1 MSPTSPPTCG
11 IRKFVERDI
20 DLLVAEELRV
30 NPAFSS
36 WIMGHFEAAGALRHP
51 AAMTNVSDVEDGS
64 EADVAAFFET
74 ADGALHRLF
83 VEDKIDAILMPEQL
97 ERYVRRGQG
106 EVARGLVTGFS
117 VLFLT
122 PANYLRASLPEGVRQ
137 ISFERVAEFFRS
149 GDPDLRA
156 QYRAS
161 FMEKAV
167 PVFGAKQ
174 RDAKVIKNEP
184 YIVAWW
190 DAVYDAI
197 EAEMPGF
204 FIHRTRYPQSVYFAP
219 STAGQA
225 KYLRV
230 DFKGH
235 NGEVDLAFKDI
246 DAIILREVLATLPS
260 APGAVISN
268 GRSSAIQIS
277 GLEKFVISEGM
288 AVIPTKVLPAYRAT
302 HRLLSFWQEHRVA
315 FDRALTSG
323 TSSTAS

>member
-1 MSPTSPPTCG
+1 MSPVLFPTCG

-30 NPAFSS
+30 NPAFSY
-36 WIMGHFEAAGALRHP
+36 WIMSHFGVAGTLIHP
-51 AAMTNVSDVEDGS
+51 AAVTNVSDVEDGS

-74 ADGALHRLF
+74 IDGTRHRLF

-97 ERYVRRGQG
+97 DRYVRRGQG
-106 EVARGLVTGFS
+106 EVARGLVVGFS

-122 PANYLRASLPEGVRQ
+122 PANYLKISLPDGVWHT
-137 ISFERVAEFFRS
+137 SFERIAEFFRS

-161 FMEKAV
+161 FLEKAV
-167 PVFGAKQ
+167 PVFGSKQ
-174 RDAKVIKNEP
+174 RDARVFQNEP
-184 YIVAWW
+184 YVVAWW
-190 DAVYDAI
+190 DAVYAAL
-197 EAEMPGF
+197 EAELPGF

-219 STAGQA
+219 SMAGQA

-235 NGEVDLAFKDI
+235 KGEVDLAFKDV
-246 DAIILREVLATLPS
+246 DVGKLREVLSTLPPV
-260 APGAVISN
+260 PGNVIAN

-277 GLEKFVISEGM
+277 GLEKFVISEGL
-288 AVIPTKVLPAYRAT
+288 AVIPTKVLPAYRAA
-302 HRLLSFWQEHRVA
+302 HRLLAFWRDHRET
-315 FDRALTSG
+315 FDRMLT
-323 TSSTAS
+323 A